1 MLNVVISLGWMELRT
16 VLAKIHYS
24 YDLRL
29 LDKDLDWQKQSKMHT
44 LWQKP
49 QLMVAVQPR

>member
-1 MLNVVISLGWMELRT
+1 MLNAVTSLGWMELRT
-16 VLAKIHYS
+16 VLAKVHYS

-49 QLMVAVQPR
+49 QLMVAVQRR